1 MDYYKKAL
9 SYFDVGPVLI
19 FSDDP
24 DWCKEHELFK
34 DDRFMISD
42 NDDQYLD
49 MCLMTMCTGH
59 IIANS
64 SFSWW
69 GSWLSNSQ
77 KTIAPKGWFEGSNNS
92 HLDTSDIYCSDWTVL

>member
-1 MDYYKKAL
+1 
-9 SYFDVGPVLI
+9 
-19 FSDDP
+19 
-24 DWCKEHELFK
+24 
-34 DDRFMISD
+34 MISD

-69 GSWLSNSQ
+69 GAWLSNSR
-77 KTIAPKGWFEGSNNS
+77 KIIAPSGWFEGSNNS
-92 HLDTSDIYCSDWTVL
+92 YLDTTDIYCSGWTVL